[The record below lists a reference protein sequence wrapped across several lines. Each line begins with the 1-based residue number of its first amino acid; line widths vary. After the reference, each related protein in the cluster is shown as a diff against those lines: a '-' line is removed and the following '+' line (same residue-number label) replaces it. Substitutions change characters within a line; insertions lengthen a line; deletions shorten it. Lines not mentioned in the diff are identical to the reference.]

1 MCLESISLFRLFIE
15 PLEESMAA
23 RIVIVSRAC
32 GTGKTSIARLLAKN
46 STYAHA
52 IHIHTDDFYQYVRKG
67 YMHFG

>member
-1 MCLESISLFRLFIE
+1 
-15 PLEESMAA
+15 MAA